1 MISSECGESTPNS
14 SAGGT
19 PTSSVINSKVNSLV
33 SGSNKQLFDKK
44 TSSSRDN
51 ITDHVSSVLSEADK
65 KKDSPDKLNSSSPL
79 SSSGGS
85 RLSRTSSERGS
96 GSSSQT
102 SARMQSMGLNNKQVS
117 ASGSNDSFKSQSSSN
132 VSEKKALF
140 SGRSGSSANLKENE
154 IRSNEPRSDSRI
166 KNNYKTDDRIIKK
179 PVLPEA
185 LTKTLSSTNSQ
196 EPGENTKS
204 SRPTEIENGTVVL
217 RNPPTTTTGLDQVN
231 REQTLSNL
239 TASRVKA
246 PKRRPPSNVFLK
258 ENIPDELDNEVENET
273 NNDDSQHKQSKEESF
288 KKSSDNIEKQFNP
301 LKMGISVLPGKESLR
316 STGTFDN
323 TPKNREETA
332 NQEKSKVEANPVK
345 NMWLEELSRKQA
357 NRRSMTALNERK
369 QDHLGIP
376 AKTESS
382 PIPSGS
388 KPAIPSKPL
397 DTRKSLSSII
407 RRPNSFG
414 EKTAANTTSSTS
426 AINQS
431 GSGKVEA
438 KLGETKSS
446 AALFAAKTNSSSS
459 DGAKNSTGSSRQD
472 LTRKISGGG
481 ERNRKD
487 SLSKESSFEHRSLS
501 PKRSLGDDRSSLLSS
516 SKIKDSSPRSGS
528 KESGKEQTQRI
539 SNKENKDV
547 NHHRS
552 SSKESERS
560 RRSTASELI
569 RKASDSMNKLNTDNS
584 KPAVH
589 SNNLG
594 KPGSWSFAERPERP
608 TDLSK
613 LDFLNR
619 SPKLD
624 SSSSK
629 GDLSRLESPQK
640 STSNNNI
647 SASLDTHEEAGFV
660 VVEATNEI
668 LKSTAASLWASEDGG
683 GEQPRPPA
691 REKHQSGGIGTQ
703 LSSAAKSQEPAGIV
717 KALEKRVEELERL
730 IMRVETNYKS
740 DVASLTGQLESE
752 GQRRLHLDQEISK
765 LNRIVNNK

>member
-1 MISSECGESTPNS
+1 MISYECGESSPNS

-19 PTSSVINSKVNSLV
+19 PTSSVINNKVNSAV
-33 SGSNKQLFDKK
+33 SGSNKKLSDKK
-44 TSSSRDN
+44 TSSRDN
-51 ITDHVSSVLSEADK
+51 IANGSSVLSEVDK

-96 GSSSQT
+96 GFSSQT
-102 SARMQSMGLNNKQVS
+102 SARMQSMGSSSKPVN
-117 ASGSNDSFKSQSSSN
+117 AAGSNDSFKSQSSSN

-140 SGRSGSSANLKENE
+140 SGRSGSSINLKENE
-154 IRSNEPRSDSRI
+154 TRTNEPKSDSKIR
-166 KNNYKTDDRIIKK
+166 NNFKTDEGIIKK
-179 PVLPEA
+179 LMLPEA
-185 LTKTLSSTNSQ
+185 LTKTLSSSNIKDPSDTTNSRS
-196 EPGENTKS
+196 N
-204 SRPTEIENGTVVL
+204 EIENETVVL
-217 RNPPTTTTGLDQVN
+217 RNPPTGLDQVN
-231 REQTLSNL
+231 REQTLSSL

-258 ENIPDELDNEVENET
+258 ENIPDDLEANLENEA
-273 NNDDSQHKQSKEESF
+273 NFDISQQKQSKEETI
-288 KKSSDNIEKQFNP
+288 KKSSDDTEKQFNP
-301 LKMGISVLPGKESLR
+301 MKMGIPVFPSKESLR
-316 STGTFDN
+316 SKGTFDN
-323 TPKNREETA
+323 SSKNREESA
-332 NQEKSKVEANPVK
+332 NQEKSKVETIPGK
-345 NMWLEELSRKQA
+345 NVWLEELSRKQA
-357 NRRSMTALNERK
+357 NRRSMTALNDK
-369 QDHLGIP
+369 KLDP
-376 AKTESS
+376 SS
-382 PIPSGS
+382 SSGKS
-388 KPAIPSKPL
+388 DSSQISSGLKPAIPSKPL

-414 EKTAANTTSSTS
+414 DKTVANTTSSTS
-426 AINQS
+426 SINHY

-446 AALFAAKTNSSSS
+446 AALFAAKTSSSS
-459 DGAKNSTGSSRQD
+459 SEVAKNSISSRQD
-472 LTRKISGGG
+472 LTRKITGEG

-487 SLSKESSFEHRSLS
+487 SLSKENSLEHKSLS
-501 PKRSLGDDRSSLLSS
+501 PKRSIGDDRSSLSSPS

-528 KESGKEQTQRI
+528 KESGKEQTQRL

-569 RKASDSMNKLNTDNS
+569 RKASDSMNKLNPDNS
-584 KPAVH
+584 KPSVH

-608 TDLSK
+608 SDLSK

-624 SSSSK
+624 MSANSSSSK
-629 GDLSRLESPQK
+629 GDLSRLESPLK
-640 STSNNNI
+640 STSNSNV

-691 REKHQSGGIGTQ
+691 REKHQSGGLSTQ
-703 LSSAAKSQEPAGIV
+703 ISSAVKSQEPTVIV

-730 IMRVETNYKS
+730 INRVETNYKS
-740 DVASLTGQLESE
+740 DVANLTSQLESE
-752 GQRRLHLDQEISK
+752 RRKRVNLEQEISK
-765 LNRIVNNK
+765 LNRIFNNK